1 MEGRP
6 VGESVERL
14 IKFIIFGPVGQLDVL
29 VASCY
34 FDTLTNFRFTL
45 STTKLGSIRPETKKN
60 RDEIDMPHG
69 DRRSRS
75 AFDCSIARICGGNIQ
90 RKKKRHEIR
99 VGLA

>member
-34 FDTLTNFRFTL
+34 FDTLTNFL
-45 STTKLGSIRPETKKN
+45 SMIYN
-60 RDEIDMPHG
+60 N
-69 DRRSRS
+69 S
-75 AFDCSIARICGGNIQ
+75 AIG
-90 RKKKRHEIR
+90 
-99 VGLA
+99 